1 MNSLVTIQTNMP
13 MCPDCSAK
21 LTFNPISLVYICV
34 DCRLRYKV
42 IDFGHSEREFICE
55 KGKMNDAIHNN
66 VWRKV

>member
-1 MNSLVTIQTNMP
+1 MNSLVTIQTNVP

-34 DCRLRYKV
+34 DCHVKFKV

-55 KGKMNDAIHNN
+55 RGKYDTKRN
-66 VWRKV
+66 VNVPGKS